1 MAMAV
6 RAKTRATNQSDAFI
20 TRVRELLDGELS
32 PAKVDQPTARIR
44 GRTRRPSDVK
54 LPNAITSVSALT
66 DVDDLCVGLVSDD
79 LQDKMVAVENE
90 RTSSDKTFEAELS
103 ELKEVSTGESERELT
118 PTDAGPCPEA
128 TLGATDVG
136 LISENL
142 ALIEKQALALA
153 EHGDEV
159 FICVKQ
165 IVLRPIRRWLSRGW
179 KSLCEGVLSLDKEFT
194 RPFRHSGRHR

>member
-1 MAMAV
+1 MA
-6 RAKTRATNQSDAFI
+6 RRSGRRRERRIKCDAFI

-32 PAKVDQPTARIR
+32 PAKVDQLTARIR

-54 LPNAITSVSALT
+54 LPNAITERCHALT

-118 PTDAGPCPEA
+118 PTERDF
-128 TLGATDVG
+128 V
-136 LISENL
+136 
-142 ALIEKQALALA
+142 
-153 EHGDEV
+153 
-159 FICVKQ
+159 
-165 IVLRPIRRWLSRGW
+165 SRGHARCHRCRFNQR
-179 KSLCEGVLSLDKEFT
+179 KSRVD
-194 RPFRHSGRHR
+194 